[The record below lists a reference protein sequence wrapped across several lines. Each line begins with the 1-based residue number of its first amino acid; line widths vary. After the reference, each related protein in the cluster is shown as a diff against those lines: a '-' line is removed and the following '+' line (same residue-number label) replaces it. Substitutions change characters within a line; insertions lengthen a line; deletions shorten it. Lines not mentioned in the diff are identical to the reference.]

1 MIKYFIRPDS
11 NEPPA
16 YVYVEGKDTD
26 VLWNAETCIEV
37 EKCPSQNHRYNMD
50 KKAWEL
56 NETAYMSDLRSKRNL
71 ELERTDR
78 YMTLDYPTSEEN
90 KAIISGYRQVLRDCP
105 NQELLTARV
114 LPECP
119 EACYKQESI

>member
-1 MIKYFIRPDS
+1 MIKYFMKPDS
-11 NEPPA
+11 NTPPA
-16 YVYVEGKDTD
+16 YVYVEGEETD
-26 VLWNAETCIEV
+26 ILCDKKTCIEV

-78 YMTLDYPTSEEN
+78 YMTLDYPIPEEN
-90 KAIISGYRQVLRDCP
+90 KAITRVYRQALRDCP
-105 NQELLTARV
+105 NKELLTDRV
-114 LPECP
+114 MPECP
-119 EACYKQESI
+119 EICKQL